1 MNVLV
6 IAEHNND
13 EILPA
18 TLNAVNAAKQIGTV
32 DLFVIGNDC
41 QDVIDSGNKIEGL
54 NKVLFCNN
62 KVYEN
67 PLAENISTL
76 IHSVSKDYTHIFFAN
91 TANGKN
97 TAPRLAA
104 LLDVMIIP
112 DVIEIIDQN
121 TLNVNHQ

>member
-18 TLNAVNAAKQIGTV
+18 TLNTVNAAKQIGTV

-54 NKVLFCNN
+54 NKVLF
-62 KVYEN
+62 
-67 PLAENISTL
+67 LSL
-76 IHSVSKDYTHIFFAN
+76 IHI
-91 TANGKN
+91 
-97 TAPRLAA
+97 
-104 LLDVMIIP
+104 
-112 DVIEIIDQN
+112 
-121 TLNVNHQ
+121 